1 MIWLQDLGHKT
12 RLCPSLFLLCTPTMI
27 VPNVETFGLSPHMS
41 STPYG
46 NVSGSE
52 FL

>member
-1 MIWLQDLGHKT
+1 MVPIVY
-12 RLCPSLFLLCTPTMI
+12 PTVI
-27 VPNVETFGLSPHMS
+27 VPNVEVFGLGLHMS
-41 STPYG
+41 SAPYG